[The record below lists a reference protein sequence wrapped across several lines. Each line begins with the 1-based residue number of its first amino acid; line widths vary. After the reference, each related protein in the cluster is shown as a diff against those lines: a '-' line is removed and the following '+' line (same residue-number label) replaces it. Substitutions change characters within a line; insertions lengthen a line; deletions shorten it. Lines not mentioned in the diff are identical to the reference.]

1 MTIFL
6 PNYFKNIF
14 FFSSI
19 IFFAFAC
26 KNENQNKLKVS
37 VDRFDKKFQLS
48 DSLELEELKQN
59 YPYFFPS
66 NYPDEVWMNRKKDS
80 IQIEIFKQVQNIFNE
95 GEFLDEKLSNFF
107 TRKKTYYKK
116 FSLPNIISVVTDVD
130 YNNRLILTDSILLI
144 GLDNYLGSDHYFY
157 DGLPNY
163 IREDLKK
170 QNIIS
175 DIAEE
180 YAKKSILENKKYTFI
195 EKIIYHGKILYYKD
209 IMIPDELDHLKIGI
223 SQNKLEWATANESK
237 VWGYFIENEILFSPD
252 TNLEKRFIDDAPFS
266 KFFLEIDNE
275 SSEKIGRFIGWNV
288 VRSFMKNNNI
298 SFQKMLQL
306 DPKDI
311 YYTSKNKPTR

>member
-48 DSLELEELKQN
+48 DSLELEELKEN

-116 FSLPNIISVVTDVD
+116 FSLPNIVSVVTDVD

-252 TNLEKRFIDDAPFS
+252 ANLEKRFIDDAPFS

-311 YYTSKNKPTR
+311 YYKSKYKPIR

>member
-19 IFFAFAC
+19 IFFVFAC

-80 IQIEIFKQVQNIFNE
+80 IQIEIYKQVQNIFSE
-95 GEFLDEKLSNFF
+95 GEFLNEKLSNFF
-107 TRKKTYYKK
+107 TRKKIYYKK
-116 FSLPNIISVVTDVD
+116 FNPPNIISVITDVD
-130 YNNRLILTDSILLI
+130 YSNRVILTDSILLI

-157 DGLPNY
+157 DGLPNF
-163 IREDLKK
+163 IKEDLKK

-175 DIAEE
+175 DVADE
-180 YAKKSILENKKYTFI
+180 YARKSILGNKMYTFI

-209 IMIPDELDHLKIGI
+209 IMIPDEFDHLKIGI
-223 SQNKLEWATANESK
+223 SQNKLEWAIANESK

-252 TNLEKRFIDDAPFS
+252 IDLEKRFIDDAPFS

-298 SFQKMLQL
+298 SLQNMLQL

-311 YYTSKNKPTR
+311 YYKSKYKPTR

>member
-1 MTIFL
+1 M
-6 PNYFKNIF
+6 
-14 FFSSI
+14 
-19 IFFAFAC
+19 
-26 KNENQNKLKVS
+26 
-37 VDRFDKKFQLS
+37 
-48 DSLELEELKQN
+48 EELKQN

-311 YYTSKNKPTR
+311 YYKSKYKPTR

>member
-14 FFSSI
+14 FFGLI
-19 IFFAFAC
+19 IFFVFAC

-66 NYPDEVWMNRKKDS
+66 NYPDEVWINRKKDS
-80 IQIEIFKQVQNIFNE
+80 IQIEIFNQVQNIFNE
-95 GEFLDEKLSNFF
+95 GEFLNEKLSGFF
-107 TRKKTYYKK
+107 VRKKKYYKK
-116 FSLPNIISVVTDVD
+116 FSLPKIISVITDVD
-130 YNNRLILTDSILLI
+130 YRNRVILTDSILLI

-157 DGLPNY
+157 DGLPNF

-175 DIAEE
+175 DIVEE
-180 YAKKSILENKKYTFI
+180 YARKSILENKMYTFI

-209 IMIPDELDHLKIGI
+209 IMIPDEFDHLKIGI
-223 SQNKLEWATANESK
+223 SQNKLEWAIANESK

-252 TNLEKRFIDDAPFS
+252 IDFEKRFIDDAPFS
-266 KFFLEIDNE
+266 KFFLEIDND
-275 SSEKIGRFIGWNV
+275 STEKIGRFIGWNI

-306 DPKDI
+306 DPKEI
-311 YYTSKNKPTR
+311 YYKSKYKPIR